1 MGIFSDVLLTVDFD
15 RTMTAPDSTI
25 PERNL
30 EAVRYFMENGGAFT
44 LNTGRSVPM
53 AARFLNTLPANVP
66 FLLYNGSA
74 AYDREAGKLIQCRII
89 DLDPESV
96 INDLQSRFPELT
108 VELQGTYAHHIFRKD
123 AGWED
128 YCANNGCPWEYADA
142 ANIPLPFLK
151 LALYGEFRENT
162 VASMYDASEE
172 ELALF
177 DRATAYIAETYG
189 DKVDCFR
196 ACARIL
202 DIHAKGCSKLNSA
215 RTLQKTLG
223 RKILVCVGDAEND
236 TTMLDGADYAYCPS
250 DGVVADRYENVC
262 PCADGAVADVIY
274 HKLPNI
280 LKEQEKPRASL

>member
-1 MGIFSDVLLTVDFD
+1 MGIYADVLLTVDFD

-30 EAVRYFMENGGAFT
+30 KAVRYFMENGGAFT
-44 LNTGRSVPM
+44 LNTGRSAPM
-53 AARFLNTLPANVP
+53 STRLLQVVPANVP

-74 AYDREAGKLIQCRII
+74 AYDREKKELLQCRII
-89 DLDPESV
+89 DLDPEAL
-96 INDLQSRFPELT
+96 INDLQSRFPALT

-123 AGWED
+123 AGWES
-128 YCANNGCPWEYADA
+128 YCENNGCPWEYADA

-162 VASMYDASEE
+162 VASMYQATQE
-172 ELALF
+172 ELDLF
-177 DRATAYIAETYG
+177 DEATAYIESTYG

-202 DIHAKGCSKLNSA
+202 DLHAKGSSKLNSA
-215 RTLQKTLG
+215 KQLQKTLG
-223 RKILVCVGDAEND
+223 KKILVCVGDAEND
-236 TTMLDGADYAYCPS
+236 ITMLDGADYAYCPS

-262 PCADGAVADVIY
+262 CCAEGAVADVIY
-274 HKLPNI
+274 RKIPEI
-280 LKEQEKPRASL
+280 LALQEHSNGTV

>member
-30 EAVRYFMENGGAFT
+30 EAVRYFMENDGAFT

-53 AARFLNTLPANVP
+53 STRLLQVVPVNVP

-74 AYDREAGKLIQCRII
+74 AYDREKKELLQCRII
-89 DLDPESV
+89 DLDPEAL
-96 INDLQSRFPELT
+96 INDLQSRFPALT

-123 AGWED
+123 TGWER
-128 YCANNGCPWEYADA
+128 YCENNGCPWEYADA

-162 VASMYDASEE
+162 VASMYQASRE
-172 ELALF
+172 ELDLF
-177 DRATAYIAETYG
+177 DAATRYIESTYG

-202 DIHAKGCSKLNSA
+202 DLHAKGCSKLNSA
-215 RTLQKTLG
+215 KQLQKTLG
-223 RKILVCVGDAEND
+223 KKILVCVGDAEND
-236 TTMLDGADYAYCPS
+236 ITMLDGADYAYCPS

-262 PCADGAVADVIY
+262 CCAEGAVADVIY
-274 HKLPNI
+274 RKIPEI
-280 LKEQEKPRASL
+280 LALREHSNGTV